1 MTLTLSSERLIIC
14 LGLRD
19 LFQRSHLMLEKI
31 KYRLSDAEFIKRTRV
46 RCIAAMTAV
55 TIAVVTLLGFSLNT
69 VKVFDGE
76 KTYTVRSVSA
86 NVANI
91 LSGLKLKSEHYKI
104 MNTKVENHLTTVEIA
119 YSFPVFI
126 TAGENTLEIEFTG
139 GTVHD
144 ALVAAGFAPD
154 EDDFIEPAAD
164 TAVTDTVYID
174 YTDIKYVD
182 GSYTEVIPHTL
193 ETVYSA
199 DKASGSET
207 VEAGT
212 DGEKRIS
219 YTEKIV
225 NGVSSG
231 RTVTAEEVVKSAVN
245 GKKII
250 GTRKAAAKST
260 AAVDNSSFKGVS
272 TLTPTL
278 NIEFDKNGV
287 PLKYKS
293 KMVSRATAYTYT
305 GHNCATGVAPQP
317 GYIAVN
323 PKVIPYG
330 TKMYI
335 RTADGSFIY
344 GYAVAAD
351 TGGFVN
357 SHPTGVDLFMSTRS
371 ACISFGVRNVEIYIL
386 E

>member
-1 MTLTLSSERLIIC
+1 
-14 LGLRD
+14 
-19 LFQRSHLMLEKI
+19 MLEKI

-104 MNTKVENHLTTVEIA
+104 MNTKVENHLTTVE
-119 YSFPVFI
+119 
-126 TAGENTLEIEFTG
+126 FTG
-139 GTVHD
+139 GTVHE
-144 ALVAAGFAPD
+144 ALIAAGFAPD

-164 TAVTDTVYID
+164 AEITDTAYID
-174 YTDIKYVD
+174 YTDIEYVD

-199 DKASGSET
+199 DKTSGSET

-231 RTVTAEEVVKSAVN
+231 RTVTGEEVVKSAVN
-245 GKKII
+245 GRKII

-260 AAVDNSSFKGVS
+260 AAADNSSFKGVS

-287 PLKYKS
+287 PLNYKS

-351 TGGFVN
+351 TGGFESN
-357 SHPTGVDLFMSTRS
+357 HPTGVDLFMSTRS

>member
-1 MTLTLSSERLIIC
+1 
-14 LGLRD
+14 
-19 LFQRSHLMLEKI
+19 MLEKI

-139 GTVHD
+139 GTVHE
-144 ALVAAGFAPD
+144 ALIAAGFAPD

-164 TAVTDTVYID
+164 AEITDTAYID
-174 YTDIKYVD
+174 YTDIEYVD

-199 DKASGSET
+199 DKTSGSET

-231 RTVTAEEVVKSAVN
+231 RTVTGEEVVKSAVN
-245 GKKII
+245 GRKII
-250 GTRKAAAKST
+250 GTRKAAAKSKTQCEFVT
-260 AAVDNSSFKGVS
+260 AQ
-272 TLTPTL
+272 
-278 NIEFDKNGV
+278 
-287 PLKYKS
+287 
-293 KMVSRATAYTYT
+293 RADAMPA
-305 GHNCATGVAPQP
+305 G
-317 GYIAVN
+317 
-323 PKVIPYG
+323 
-330 TKMYI
+330 
-335 RTADGSFIY
+335 
-344 GYAVAAD
+344 
-351 TGGFVN
+351 
-357 SHPTGVDLFMSTRS
+357 
-371 ACISFGVRNVEIYIL
+371 
-386 E
+386 

>member
-1 MTLTLSSERLIIC
+1 
-14 LGLRD
+14 
-19 LFQRSHLMLEKI
+19 MLEKI
-31 KYRLSDAEFIKRTRV
+31 KYRLSDPDFIRQTRV
-46 RCIAAMTAV
+46 RCIAAMTAF
-55 TIAVVTLLGFSLNT
+55 TIAVITLLGFSLNT

-76 KTYTVRSVSA
+76 KTYTVRSVNA

-91 LSGLKLKSEHYKI
+91 LSGLKLKSERYQI
-104 MNTKVENHLTTVEIA
+104 MKTKVENHLTTVEIA

-126 TAGENTLEIEFTG
+126 TVGDNTVELEFTG
-139 GTVHD
+139 GTVLD
-144 ALVAAGFAPD
+144 ALTKAGFTPD
-154 EDDFIEPAAD
+154 EYDFTEPALD
-164 TAVTDTVYID
+164 TEVSDTVYID
-174 YTDIKYVD
+174 YTDIEYID

-199 DKASGSET
+199 AKSAGSET
-207 VEAGT
+207 VETGV
-212 DGEKRIS
+212 DGEKRVS

-231 RTVTAEEVVKSAVN
+231 RTVTGEEVVKSAVN

-250 GTRKAAAKST
+250 GTKKAAAKST
-260 AAVDNSSFKGVS
+260 ATAYNSSFKGVS
-272 TLTPTL
+272 TLTPAL
-278 NIEFDKNGV
+278 DIEFDKNGV

-371 ACISFGVRNVEIYIL
+371 ACVSFGVRNVEIYIL

>member
-1 MTLTLSSERLIIC
+1 
-14 LGLRD
+14 
-19 LFQRSHLMLEKI
+19 MLEKI

-139 GTVHD
+139 GTVHE
-144 ALVAAGFAPD
+144 ALIAAGFAPD

-164 TAVTDTVYID
+164 AEITDTAYID
-174 YTDIKYVD
+174 YTDIEYVD

-199 DKASGSET
+199 DKTSGSET

-231 RTVTAEEVVKSAVN
+231 RTVTGEEVVKSAVN

-260 AAVDNSSFKGVS
+260 AAADNSSFKGVS

-287 PLKYKS
+287 PLNYKS

-335 RTADGSFIY
+335 ASPDGKFVY
-344 GYAVAAD
+344 GWAIATD
-351 TGGFVN
+351 TGSSLMEN
-357 SHPTGVDLFMSTRS
+357 PNNIDLFYETYTESLLNGRIT
-371 ACISFGVRNVEIYIL
+371 VNVYVYG
-386 E
+386 